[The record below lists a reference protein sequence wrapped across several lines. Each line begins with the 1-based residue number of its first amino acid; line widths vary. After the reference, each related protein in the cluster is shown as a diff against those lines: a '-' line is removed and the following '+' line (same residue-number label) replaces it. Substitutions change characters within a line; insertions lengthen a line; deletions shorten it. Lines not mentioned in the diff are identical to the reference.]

1 MGGSGFQG
9 QQVSFKPW
17 NVVRD
22 EGRIKGLQGFEWA
35 DYLLA
40 LEFYELGRIKIRP
53 LITHVMKLNEV
64 NAACDLLEKKD
75 ALKIVL
81 KP

>member
-1 MGGSGFQG
+1 
-9 QQVSFKPW
+9 
-17 NVVRD
+17 VRD
-22 EGRIKGLQGFEWA
+22 ERRIKGLQGFEWA

-40 LEFYELGRIKIRP
+40 LEFYKLGRIKIRP
-53 LITHVMKLNEV
+53 LITHIMKLDEV
-64 NAACDLLEKKD
+64 NAACDLLEKKE